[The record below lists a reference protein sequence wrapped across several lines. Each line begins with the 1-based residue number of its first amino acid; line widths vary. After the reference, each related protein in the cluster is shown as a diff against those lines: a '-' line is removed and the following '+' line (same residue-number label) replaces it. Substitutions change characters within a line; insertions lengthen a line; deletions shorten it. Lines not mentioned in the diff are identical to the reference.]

1 MYQQIMFEMKKIA
14 ILLITLISALGVKA
28 QMSNDLFISGY
39 VTMAGSGN
47 AVSDYPV
54 FVSGINGASEMV
66 YTNDNGWYNVNIT
79 NGSVTGPNQLYI
91 VYTEDSCSLAY
102 LSDTISNNQ
111 GMIDEAVV
119 NFEICGNEGPMC
131 QAMFVAAT
139 NEMTIHAENNSTGE
153 ALNFNWTVNGIYVSD
168 SENLTFVAPDAGV
181 YTVCLHVF
189 NDICDNS
196 YCQTITIAGNN
207 TNNCDPGFTWTSPA
221 NNNAG
226 GYLFTPEADQISPAT
241 YVWLLDGTPFSDDY
255 QPGAMALTVGEH
267 SVCHIVTTANCVDS
281 LCQVVVAS
289 EDTLQGCQA
298 YYTWSISPNNPFRVL
313 AFDDSYVESPN
324 VSYLWTVNNDIL
336 GDGEVLEFTF
346 ANAGYYNICLT
357 ISTENCSD
365 TYCAS
370 VYVPGDGNTNE
381 CNAEFEW
388 DVMTAPVNGIS
399 QVNFFAV
406 GDNPGIGQTEHYWY
420 VGNEFPQSGVVA
432 EFNLEVPGVYS
443 VCHIVQNSAASC
455 FDSLCVEIVLTADTS
470 NNECNA
476 YFSANVSQ
484 VNPLRML
491 FSNMSTPGASNIAS
505 FYWELG
511 DGAVSDAINPEHT
524 YPEAGYYT
532 VCLTITTDN
541 CSNTYCDMIYVPG
554 ESNTSYYIAGQVF
567 AGNNIADI
575 GSAKLFS
582 YDPISMAVELIETV
596 ALDSGYYYF
605 DGLEE
610 GTYLVKAGLNENSA
624 YYGNYVPTYFGSQY
638 YWYNA
643 EPISVPS
650 SGAGYV
656 ISLMWAGNNGGPG
669 WVNGDI
675 DDGPYRLSGAAGASA
690 ASLVMDADV
699 IVTDLTG
706 NPQRFTV
713 SDVNGEFLISDLDYG
728 TYRLMADV
736 AGMICIPVEFTIS
749 PSTPNVSISLVM
761 GDEITGIAETPS
773 ISIGAI
779 FPNPASDQVNMSI
792 TMKQTEKLNI
802 TITTTAGQLIRTEA
816 RTISAGSQTLGV
828 PVSGIANGFYFLSIS
843 DANNKTLG
851 NYKISVIH

>member
-1 MYQQIMFEMKKIA
+1 MKKIA

-54 FVSGINGASEMV
+54 YVSGINGASEMV
-66 YTNDNGWYNVNIT
+66 YTNDNGWYNVTIT

-91 VYTEDSCSLAY
+91 IYTEDSCSLAY

-153 ALNFNWTVNGIYVSD
+153 ALNFIWSVNGVNVSD
-168 SENLTFVAPDAGV
+168 SENLTFLAPEAGV
-181 YTVCLHVF
+181 YVVCLHVF
-189 NDICDNS
+189 NDLCDNT
-196 YCQTITIAGNN
+196 YCQSITVVGNN
-207 TNNCDPGFTWTSPA
+207 VNACNPEFFWNPNG

-226 GYLFTPEADQISPAT
+226 DYTFIPAADQISPAN
-241 YVWLLDGTPFSDDY
+241 YVWLLDGTPFSDNY
-255 QPGAMALTVGEH
+255 QPGAIALTAGEH
-267 SVCHIVTTANCVDS
+267 SVCHIVSTANCVDS
-281 LCQVVVAS
+281 LCQTIVVS

-298 YYTWSISPNNPFRVL
+298 YYTWSISPADPFRVL

-324 VSYLWTVNNDIL
+324 VTYLWTINNDIL
-336 GDGEVLEFTF
+336 GDGAVLEHTF

-365 TYCAS
+365 TYCTS
-370 VYVPGDGNTNE
+370 VYVPGEGNTNE
-381 CNAEFEW
+381 CNAAFEW

-399 QVNFFAV
+399 QVNFFAI

-420 VGNEFPQSGVVA
+420 VGNEFPQSGAIA

-443 VCHIVQNSAASC
+443 VCHIVQNNAASC
-455 FDSLCVEIVLTADTS
+455 FDSLCVEIVLTADTVG
-470 NNECNA
+470 NDCNA
-476 YFSANVSQ
+476 YFSASVSQ
-484 VNPLRML
+484 AYPLRML
-491 FSNMSTPGASNIAS
+491 FSNMSTPGASNSAS

-511 DGAVSDAINPEHT
+511 DGVVSDAINPEHT

-541 CSNTYCDMIYVPG
+541 CSSTYCDMIYVPG
-554 ESNTSYYIAGQVF
+554 ENNTSYYIAGQVF

-582 YDPISMAVELIETV
+582 YDPVSMAVELIQTV
-596 ALDSGYYYF
+596 SLDSGYYYF
-605 DGLEE
+605 DGLEA

-624 YYGNYVPTYFGSQY
+624 YFGNYVPTYFGSQY
-638 YWYNA
+638 YWFNA
-643 EPISVPS
+643 EPIVVPS
-650 SGAGYV
+650 SGTGYI

-675 DDGPYRLSGAAGASA
+675 DDGPYRLSGAAGASSA
-690 ASLVMDADV
+690 LLVSDADV

-713 SDVNGEFLISDLDYG
+713 SDNNGEFMISNLAYG

-736 AGMICIPVEFTIS
+736 AGMICVPVEFTIS
-749 PSTPNVSISLVM
+749 PATPNVSISLVM
-761 GDEITGIAETPS
+761 GDEITGIAETPAV
-773 ISIGAI
+773 SIGALY
-779 FPNPASDQVNMSI
+779 PNPASNQVNMNI
-792 TMKQTEKLNI
+792 TLKQSEKLNI